1 MRIGRESVVQ
11 MLRFAVATGISA
23 VVSVSFP
30 VILHELLHLEQKLA
44 VGISQASV
52 LLLNFLTL
60 RLFVFRANGG
70 GQRVMFRY
78 LASAFAFRG
87 LEYLSFLLLFELADL
102 FYLTALV
109 ITLVAWTGIK
119 FAWYRYLFGDRVAAV
134 G

>member
-1 MRIGRESVVQ
+1 MRIGRETKVQ
-11 MLRFAVATGISA
+11 MLRFAIATGISA

-30 VILHELLHLEQKLA
+30 VILHEFLHVEQKLA

-52 LLLNFLTL
+52 LLLNFTTL
-60 RLFVFRANGG
+60 HLFVFRANGG

-78 LASAFAFRG
+78 LVSAFAFRG
-87 LEYLSFLLLFELADL
+87 LEYLGFLLLFELAGL

-109 ITLVAWTGIK
+109 IVLVLGTGIK
-119 FAWYRYLFGDRVAAV
+119 FVWYRYLFGDRVAAV